1 MRAACVC
8 VRFRVTP
15 LEKVTLFSRAPSDS
29 ISLRYCT
36 AKCYGF
42 VVMRRPTTTGMK
54 TWSRDDYGAQ
64 AFRTTASD
72 GPQWQ
77 SIGKRIPT
85 DLNAGEVLEELAVNP

>member
-1 MRAACVC
+1 MCHRIQSAFATAPLKGEGLVIMWRLATCV
-8 VRFRVTP
+8 
-15 LEKVTLFSRAPSDS
+15 L
-29 ISLRYCT
+29 
-36 AKCYGF
+36 
-42 VVMRRPTTTGMK
+42 K
-54 TWSRDDYGAQ
+54 TWLRDDYGAQ

>member
-1 MRAACVC
+1 
-8 VRFRVTP
+8 
-15 LEKVTLFSRAPSDS
+15 
-29 ISLRYCT
+29 
-36 AKCYGF
+36 
-42 VVMRRPTTTGMK
+42 MRRPTTTGMK